1 MLCNFLFLLG
11 SFLRIW
17 NLLRQKNSKKSF
29 FYDGITSVATFCKL
43 LVEYLAWVNAGL
55 VGDGGMDGVDWEAGK
70 AANHLEGGIHQPSL
84 QHIDLA
90 Q

>member
-1 MLCNFLFLLG
+1 M
-11 SFLRIW
+11 
-17 NLLRQKNSKKSF
+17 
-29 FYDGITSVATFCKL
+29 ATFCKL

-84 QHIDLA
+84 QCIDLA